1 MRKAPA
7 ILSLFLFLA
16 FGSCTGER
24 RLEFDGFELSSNPA
38 ETPRSIPDE
47 FLYPNAKQIY
57 SGEYTRNPYR
67 STREGALMLESVD
80 SMDLIQA
87 FYLLRLQE
95 GGWQI
100 IQSRD
105 EGGEVLVMAE
115 NLSRRLFT
123 VVLRGEDPVRIK
135 LYIKTAGLR

>member
-1 MRKAPA
+1 MRTVPA
-7 ILSLFLFLA
+7 ILSLFLLTLCVHCA
-16 FGSCTGER
+16 GER
-24 RLEFDGFELSSNPA
+24 RLEFDGFELSSNPGS
-38 ETPRSIPDE
+38 TPRSIPEE

-67 STREGALMLESVD
+67 STREGALVLESVD
-80 SMDLIQA
+80 SLDLIQS

-105 EGGEVLVMAE
+105 EDGEVLLMAE

-123 VVLRGEDPVRIK
+123 VVLRDEDPVRIK